1 MKNIDKNDIL
11 TGLFILL
18 ILAMSTMGLLRRCN
32 TPQPSRLTERY
43 HHPGGDTLAVAIEMS
58 PLTYNFA
65 HGDSAAGFDYEIISD
80 FAADRGIPVT
90 FRPVTRLDHAFQ
102 GLYDGEYD
110 IVVAAMPATGA
121 LKKVFPLTDAVY
133 LDKQVLVQRRDSD
146 GTHTHI
152 SSQEQLRGDT
162 VWVAEGS
169 PAMTRLRNI
178 SFELGDSIH
187 VRGGGDRSA
196 EHLGI
201 MVALGE
207 IRHAVVGEAVAR
219 RLADDYPNLDVETP
233 ISFNQFQTWA
243 VALSDSTLLR
253 SINEWLDAFK
263 KTERYRR
270 LCDEYLD

>member
-1 MKNIDKNDIL
+1 MKRFDRKSGL
-11 TGLFILL
+11 AALFIIL
-18 ILAMSTMGLLRRCN
+18 ILAMSGMALLRRCDAS
-32 TPQPSRLTERY
+32 QASGLTDRF

-65 HGDSAAGFDYEIISD
+65 NGDSAAGFDYEIISD
-80 FAADRGIPVT
+80 YASDNKRPVV
-90 FRPVTRLDHAFQ
+90 FRPVTNLEQAFR
-102 GLYDGEYD
+102 GLYEGEYD
-110 IVVAAMPATGA
+110 LLVASMPATGA
-121 LKKVFPLTDAVY
+121 LREVFPLTDAVY
-133 LDKQVLVQRRDSD
+133 LDKQVLVQRRSD
-146 GTHTHI
+146 EGVPGAI

-187 VRGGGDRSA
+187 VRGGGARSA
-196 EHLGI
+196 EQLGI

-219 RLADDYPNLDVETP
+219 HLAADYPQLDIETP

-243 VALSDSTLLR
+243 VAPSDSTLLR
-253 SINEWLDAFK
+253 SLNSWLDSFK
-263 KTERYRR
+263 QTERYRR
-270 LCDEYLD
+270 LCAEYL

>member
-1 MKNIDKNDIL
+1 MKNIDKTDVM

-18 ILAMSTMGLLRRCN
+18 ILVMSGTALVRHGDTSRG
-32 TPQPSRLTERY
+32 QRLTDRFR
-43 HHPGGDTLAVAIEMS
+43 HPGGDTLSVAIEMS

-65 HGDSAAGFDYEIISD
+65 KGDTASGFDYEIICD
-80 FAADRGIPVT
+80 FAADRGLPVI
-90 FRPVTRLDHAFQ
+90 FHPVTRLDHAFQ
-102 GLYDGEYD
+102 GLYDGMYD
-110 IVVAAMPATGA
+110 LVIASMPATGA
-121 LKKVFPLTDAVY
+121 LKEVFPLTDAVY
-133 LDKQVLVQRRDSD
+133 LDRQVLVQRRDPDSLR
-146 GTHTHI
+146 GPI

-178 SFELGDSIH
+178 NFELGDSIH

-219 RLADDYPNLDVETP
+219 HLAADYPELDVDTP
-233 ISFNQFQTWA
+233 ISFNQFQSWA
-243 VALSDSTLLR
+243 VAPSDSALLQ
-253 SINEWLDAFK
+253 SLNTWLDTFK
-263 KTERYRR
+263 TTERYRH
-270 LCDEYLD
+270 LCAEYLD

>member
-1 MKNIDKNDIL
+1 M
-11 TGLFILL
+11 
-18 ILAMSTMGLLRRCN
+18 
-32 TPQPSRLTERY
+32 
-43 HHPGGDTLAVAIEMS
+43 
-58 PLTYNFA
+58 
-65 HGDSAAGFDYEIISD
+65 
-80 FAADRGIPVT
+80 
-90 FRPVTRLDHAFQ
+90 
-102 GLYDGEYD
+102 
-110 IVVAAMPATGA
+110 
-121 LKKVFPLTDAVY
+121 
-133 LDKQVLVQRRDSD
+133 LVQRRDSD

>member
-1 MKNIDKNDIL
+1 
-11 TGLFILL
+11 
-18 ILAMSTMGLLRRCN
+18 
-32 TPQPSRLTERY
+32 
-43 HHPGGDTLAVAIEMS
+43 
-58 PLTYNFA
+58 
-65 HGDSAAGFDYEIISD
+65 
-80 FAADRGIPVT
+80 
-90 FRPVTRLDHAFQ
+90 
-102 GLYDGEYD
+102 
-110 IVVAAMPATGA
+110 MPATGA
-121 LKKVFPLTDAVY
+121 LKEVFPLTDAVY
-133 LDKQVLVQRRDSD
+133 LDKQVPRATTRLRQHLQAHKFP
-146 GTHTHI
+146 GTIAWRH
-152 SSQEQLRGDT
+152 R
-162 VWVAEGS
+162 WVAEGS

-243 VALSDSTLLR
+243 VAPSDSTLLR
-253 SINEWLDAFK
+253 ALNEWLDAFK

-270 LCDEYLD
+270 LCNEYLD